1 MNIDIFTKV
10 THFIYFSKIPNVKE
24 DIAEN
29 EDDSISEKSIKEEEK
44 IEQNNENKESNTDVQ
59 NLQININKNDLKIEL
74 QTLNRFSVFRYLKI
88 EE

>member
-10 THFIYFSKIPNVKE
+10 TYFIYFSKIPNVKE
-24 DIAEN
+24 DIVEN
-29 EDDSISEKSIKEEEK
+29 ENDSISEKSIKE
-44 IEQNNENKESNTDVQ
+44 NENKESNTDVQ
-59 NLQININKNDLKIEL
+59 NLQININKDNLKVEL